1 MTEIMERMRKVL
13 RDIGLYSGE
22 GKIMAAELAAYG
34 AGLSILFD
42 AIDALR
48 RNMFIGTADAA
59 GLAAFERLFRITPST
74 DSVENRRA
82 MLFERGSITAAD
94 HTRAALE
101 AQLLAAGIRGNIVE
115 RFGDGIYVNVH
126 EVLGISETA
135 AAAEAADFLPAHL
148 PCTLD
153 FGRNTWDAV
162 DARDM
167 TFAQMDLKNRTWD
180 EIDAM

>member
-1 MTEIMERMRKVL
+1 
-13 RDIGLYSGE
+13 
-22 GKIMAAELAAYG
+22 
-34 AGLSILFD
+34 
-42 AIDALR
+42 
-48 RNMFIGTADAA
+48 
-59 GLAAFERLFRITPST
+59 
-74 DSVENRRA
+74 
-82 MLFERGSITAAD
+82 MLLERGSITAAD

-162 DARDM
+162 DARGM

>member
-1 MTEIMERMRKVL
+1 
-13 RDIGLYSGE
+13 
-22 GKIMAAELAAYG
+22 
-34 AGLSILFD
+34 
-42 AIDALR
+42 
-48 RNMFIGTADAA
+48 
-59 GLAAFERLFRITPST
+59 
-74 DSVENRRA
+74 
-82 MLFERGSITAAD
+82 MLLERGSITAAD

-153 FGRNTWDAV
+153 FGQNTWDAV

>member
-13 RDIGLYSGE
+13 RDTGLYSGE

-48 RNMFIGTADAA
+48 HNMFIGTADAA

-82 MLFERGSITAAD
+82 MLLERGGVTAAD
-94 HTRAALE
+94 HTRDPRQHRRAVRGRDLRQRARGARHFRNGCGGGGGGLSAGAPALH
-101 AQLLAAGIRGNIVE
+101 AGFRAEHVGRGGRARHDV
-115 RFGDGIYVNVH
+115 RADGPQ
-126 EVLGISETA
+126 EQ
-135 AAAEAADFLPAHL
+135 
-148 PCTLD
+148 
-153 FGRNTWDAV
+153 
-162 DARDM
+162 DM
-167 TFAQMDLKNRTWD
+167 G
-180 EIDAM
+180 

>member
-13 RDIGLYSGE
+13 RDTGLYSGE

-82 MLFERGSITAAD
+82 MLLERGSITAAD
-94 HTRAALE
+94 H
-101 AQLLAAGIRGNIVE
+101 
-115 RFGDGIYVNVH
+115 
-126 EVLGISETA
+126 
-135 AAAEAADFLPAHL
+135 LP
-148 PCTLD
+148 
-153 FGRNTWDAV
+153 
-162 DARDM
+162 
-167 TFAQMDLKNRTWD
+167 
-180 EIDAM
+180 E

>member
-1 MTEIMERMRKVL
+1 
-13 RDIGLYSGE
+13 
-22 GKIMAAELAAYG
+22 MAAELAAYG

-82 MLFERGSITAAD
+82 MLLERGGVTAAD

-115 RFGDGIYVNVH
+115 RFGDGSTSTCTRCSAFPRRR
-126 EVLGISETA
+126 LRRRRRTFCRRTCPARWISGGTRGTRWTRA
-135 AAAEAADFLPAHL
+135 
-148 PCTLD
+148 T
-153 FGRNTWDAV
+153 
-162 DARDM
+162 
-167 TFAQMDLKNRTWD
+167 
-180 EIDAM
+180 

>member
-13 RDIGLYSGE
+13 RDTGLYSGE

-82 MLFERGSITAAD
+82 MLLERGSVTTAD

-153 FGRNTWDAV
+153 FGQNTWDAV

>member
-13 RDIGLYSGE
+13 RDTGLYSGE

-48 RNMFIGTADAA
+48 RNMFIGTAD
-59 GLAAFERLFRITPST
+59 
-74 DSVENRRA
+74 
-82 MLFERGSITAAD
+82 
-94 HTRAALE
+94 
-101 AQLLAAGIRGNIVE
+101 
-115 RFGDGIYVNVH
+115 
-126 EVLGISETA
+126 
-135 AAAEAADFLPAHL
+135 AAEAADFLPAHL